1 MQRFI
6 KLIMNSLCGE
16 NVRRDIDEEYKC
28 ESEYWMNSP
37 NHEIVL
43 DYWRLPNGESIVILK
58 QDDGLE
64 SDTDIRNTMA
74 AHLGT
79 FILRTSKTDNG

>member
-1 MQRFI
+1 
-6 KLIMNSLCGE
+6 MNSLCGE

-28 ESEYWMNSP
+28 ESEYWMNSA

-43 DYWRLPNGESIVILK
+43 DYWRSIVILK

-64 SDTDIRNTMA
+64 SDTDIRKTMA